1 MTAQNNSGGP
11 DLLTQVH
18 IAVIRLD
25 AKVDQ
30 VREQQKSQRDEHLDH
45 EARIRILE
53 SSTVSKDKIQA
64 LEDRPY
70 VSPATVWRVVGL
82 ICTIA
87 TIALT
92 VVGLTLR

>member
-1 MTAQNNSGGP
+1 MTNQSGGP

-30 VREQQKSQRDEHLDH
+30 MREQHADQQTKHLDH
-45 EARIRILE
+45 EARLRLLE
-53 SSTVSKDKIQA
+53 AAQIPPAKIQQ

-82 ICTIA
+82 LVSLASIGLTVL
-87 TIALT
+87 ALT
-92 VVGLTLR
+92 LK